1 MKFTGI
7 SVLKAPDTEG
17 RPSIAVIL
25 SNDMRMTTTEGD
37 TYPGAALQPK
47 QAKLLAYRI
56 LAIAAE
62 IEAET
67 V

>member
-1 MKFTGI
+1 MAFTGI
-7 SVLKAPDTEG
+7 SAVKAPDAQG
-17 RPSIAVIL
+17 RQSVAVIL
-25 SNDMRMTTTEGD
+25 SADLKVTTAEGD
-37 TYPGAALQPK
+37 SYPGAALQPK

-67 V
+67 S